1 MKGSIMKELNTRETQ
16 QVSGGIFGLITTP
29 IGAVM
34 GLAIGSIVD
43 AGCKAGNLETS
54 FKWSGLQLG
63 AGIGAAVGIAPITAA
78 LGIGYGVVSIVNNK
92 KSILAQ
98 IAARMS

>member
-1 MKGSIMKELNTRETQ
+1 MKELIIQQSQ
-16 QVSGGIFGLITTP
+16 QVSGGIFGFATTP

-43 AGCKAGNLETS
+43 AAYKVSNLKTS

-78 LGIGYGVVSIVNNK
+78 LGIGFGVVSIVKNK
-92 KSILAQ
+92 NSIQEQKSAQ
-98 IAARMS
+98 KS

>member
-1 MKGSIMKELNTRETQ
+1 MKELTVQQSQ
-16 QVSGGIFGLITTP
+16 QVSGGIFGFVTTP

-43 AGCKAGNLETS
+43 AGYKVSNIKTS

-78 LGIGYGVVSIVNNK
+78 LGIGLGVVSIVKNK
-92 KSILAQ
+92 NSINQQKAAQ
-98 IAARMS
+98 TS

>member
-1 MKGSIMKELNTRETQ
+1 MKELNTLETQ
-16 QVSGGIFGLITTP
+16 QVSGGIFGIITAP
-29 IGAVM
+29 IGAIM

-54 FKWSGLQLG
+54 FKWAGLQLG

-78 LGIGYGVVSIVNNK
+78 LGIGFGVVNIVNNK
-92 KSILAQ
+92 NSIIAQ
-98 IAARMS
+98 KAARAS